1 MAGEGRDRATLA
13 AAAKGLRV
21 RFVSHLDDISPNLAA
36 ADLFCLPSRAEG
48 LPLALLEAMGRK
60 LRLVNVGVR
69 AIEKQA
75 QPLRDQ
81 IQDINDNLE
90 RAASLLRS
98 AASRE

>member
-1 MAGEGRDRATLA
+1 MAGEGRDRATLV
-13 AAAKGLRV
+13 AAAKGLPV
-21 RFVSHLDDISPNLAA
+21 RFVSHLDDIAPNLAA
-36 ADLFCLPSRAEG
+36 ADLLCLPSRAEG

-98 AASRE
+98 AAARE